1 MFVKK
6 KNHTFACL
14 CVPHLFGL
22 GLDIDTSASG
32 HQTLL
37 PARTR

>member
-1 MFVKK
+1 MFVKIK
-6 KNHTFACL
+6 DHTFAFL

-22 GLDIDTSASG
+22 DLDIDTSASG
-32 HQTLL
+32 HETLL